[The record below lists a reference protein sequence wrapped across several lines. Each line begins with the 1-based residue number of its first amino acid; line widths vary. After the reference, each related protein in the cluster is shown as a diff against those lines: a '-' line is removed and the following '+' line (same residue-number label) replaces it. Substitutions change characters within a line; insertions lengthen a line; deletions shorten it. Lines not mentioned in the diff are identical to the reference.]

1 MDIKDI
7 GKTIADL
14 RKKHNM
20 SQQDMAIKLNVSNK
34 TISKW
39 ECGNG
44 TPDIIT
50 LTNIA
55 KLFNLTLDELVN
67 YEQQSKPEEEKKV
80 SSILEEKKQTTNKT
94 PLIVS
99 SVVISLLLLVSIGLI
114 LFFFVPRTP
123 EITSSDIFDINSD
136 SKTIMCTV
144 DNEIDRFSFG
154 NSIEVPRTNTWGVYY
169 DLNGSMPINSQTVQ
183 LQSGNNTFYVIV
195 ENSIGQKQTYEA
207 IIRRKPLY
215 VVSYNTN
222 GGQEIINEIVME
234 GNFATLQTPIK
245 DGYVFDAWDFDFST
259 PITSNIKINASWI
272 AKNLVITYCAND
284 GTNSQSTQK
293 ATYDENVILKNT
305 NEFIRTGYTLTSWN
319 TNPDGSGT
327 SYNVNQEFSNYNI
340 PNDIRLY
347 AQWTINQYEIS
358 INKNIDNA
366 GVVNGTGSFDY
377 GSTQTFTATTNPGY
391 TWDGWYSK
399 ENTLQTTAQNL
410 TITIGDENQEYI
422 AKWTANKYKISLDVN
437 GGNSATTSKEVVFG
451 QTFILPVATRTEATF
466 LGWFDATGKQY
477 TNNLGASI
485 VDWDIADNT
494 TLYAHYKINEYQV
507 SLSVNNEAGGS
518 VQGSGLKEFGSE
530 VIIIAQPKAGYSF
543 VGWFCE
549 GDLISNTITYSFE
562 MPNHPK
568 SFVAKWAANTYTISM
583 DVNGGTALSEP
594 AKDIK
599 FDSSYSLP
607 ITNREGYTFAGWF
620 LGANGTGKQLTDNV
634 GNAIDVWDIA
644 DDTIVYAKWNIIN
657 YKVNYILNG
666 GKNHNTNPSTYTIQD
681 DDIILNYP
689 TKTGYTFNGWVV
701 SGATEAE
708 KDMIISSGSI
718 GEKTYAASWIRSS
731 SFVAISTAEELQAI
745 QNNPSGYYY
754 LTKDIDLSSF
764 DWSPIPEFNGIL
776 DGNGHSV
783 VGLTF
788 TSNDIV
794 RMINWVQLALI
805 LENRGKIENL
815 NITNATI
822 SLGSGNSSSYFAV
835 LSVFNYGTI
844 HNCFV
849 DVNIN
854 THGGKWGTIAYN
866 NDVNGLISNCSSSGV
881 LDGDEATGGGI
892 VGFNEGIIKNSY
904 SDMTLKAI
912 ANTAQKEI
920 LAGICAT
927 NGSPLAGTH
936 ATIEN
941 CFFTGTIENGYYQYG
956 IAYNYGTQGSIKNC
970 FVDATIGNSRDS
982 HFGGSYTI
990 GNIYDSLSIQN
1001 CYYSNSMT
1009 IPTNTEK
1016 TGTAIDDSSFN
1027 DKTFLKTI
1035 LGLYEFINE
1044 FELWL
1049 DDSNVWVFTDEGYPK
1064 LYWEIQ

>member
-20 SQQDMAIKLNVSNK
+20 SQQDLAIKLNVSNK

-67 YEQQSKPEEEKKV
+67 YEQQSKSEEEKKV

-99 SVVISLLLLVSIGLI
+99 SVVISLLLLVGIGLL

-183 LQSGNNTFYVIV
+183 LQSGNNTFYVVV
-195 ENSIGQKQTYEA
+195 ENSTGHKQTYEV

-222 GGQEIINEIVME
+222 GGEEIINEIVME

-259 PITSNIKINASWI
+259 PITSNITINASWI

-293 ATYDENVILKNT
+293 VTYDENVILKNT

-347 AQWTINQYEIS
+347 AQWKINQYEIS
-358 INKNIDNA
+358 INKNVDNA
-366 GVVNGTGSFDY
+366 GVVDGTGSFDY
-377 GSTQTFTATTNPGY
+377 GSTQTFTAITNPGY

-399 ENTLQTTAQNL
+399 ENILQTTAQNL

-422 AKWTANKYKISLDVN
+422 AKWTANKYNISLDVN

-477 TNNLGASI
+477 TNNQGASI

-494 TLYAHYKINEYQV
+494 TLYAQYKINEYQV
-507 SLSVNNEAGGS
+507 SLSVNNEAGGF

-666 GKNHNTNPSTYTIQD
+666 GENHKTNPSTYTIQD

-689 TKTGYTFNGWVV
+689 TKIGYTFNGWVV
-701 SGATEAE
+701 SGATEAK

-754 LTKDIDLSSF
+754 LTRDIDLTDF
-764 DWSPIPEFNGIL
+764 DWTPIKEFAGIL
-776 DGNGHSV
+776 DGNN
-783 VGLTF
+783 F
-788 TSNDIV
+788 TIQKFSLNTTNFDITENV
-794 RMINWVQLALI
+794 NEVAFIIN
-805 LENRGKIENL
+805 NRG
-815 NITNATI
+815 TI
-822 SLGSGNSSSYFAV
+822 SNLKMTATMSLHNARV
-835 LSVFNYGTI
+835 KLSVLTSLNYGMI
-844 HNCFV
+844 KNCHV
-849 DVNIN
+849 DAEIFSNNGNWGVLTYSNQ
-854 THGGKWGTIAYN
+854 KGTI
-866 NDVNGLISNCSSSGV
+866 INCSTSGTITGN
-881 LDGDEATGGGI
+881 DATAGGVVYSNG
-892 VGFNEGIIKNSY
+892 GTIKNCHSN
-904 SDMTLKAI
+904 I
-912 ANTAQKEI
+912 EIQVIGNTAQQDI
-920 LAGICAT
+920 SAGICVY
-927 NGSPLAGTH
+927 NGLPVKGLEGS
-936 ATIEN
+936 IEN
-941 CFFTGTIENGYYQYG
+941 CYFTGKIENGYYQYG
-956 IAYNYGTQGSIKNC
+956 IAYNYGTQGTIKNC
-970 FVDATIGNSRDS
+970 FVDATIGNSRNS
-982 HFGGSYTI
+982 NFGGSYTI

-1027 DKTFLKTI
+1027 DKTFLITS
-1035 LGLYEFINE
+1035 LGLHEFINE
-1044 FELWL
+1044 IELWL
-1049 DDSNVWVFTDEGYPK
+1049 DDSNVWVFIENNYPT
-1064 LYWEIQ
+1064 LYWNT